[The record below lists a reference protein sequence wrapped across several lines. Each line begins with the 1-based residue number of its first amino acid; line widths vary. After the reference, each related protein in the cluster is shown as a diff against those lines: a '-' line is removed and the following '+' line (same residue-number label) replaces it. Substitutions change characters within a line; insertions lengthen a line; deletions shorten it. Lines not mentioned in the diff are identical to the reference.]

1 MQSSNNVE
9 MMFVQ
14 QLCLAGS
21 KEKNAISSSGNFNFG
36 CVVFHEATII
46 LRASLNISGGWMPSG
61 DSDICLILGG
71 SPDVNEVVLLTAEK
85 PAGHLKD
92 IEDIVPN
99 CLPRLGIP

>member
-1 MQSSNNVE
+1 
-9 MMFVQ
+9 
-14 QLCLAGS
+14 
-21 KEKNAISSSGNFNFG
+21 
-36 CVVFHEATII
+36 
-46 LRASLNISGGWMPSG
+46 MPSG